1 MEVGIRVE
9 TENLLTGERHHMA
22 SAYMTY
28 VALDREGH
36 PAPVPPLILETDEE
50 RRRNRE
56 AKARR
61 EMRLR
66 EKTKEKECQL
76 DANSCELAL

>member
-9 TENLLTGERHHMA
+9 TENLLTGGRHHMA

-28 VALDREGH
+28 VALDKDGR
-36 PAPVPPLILETDEE
+36 PAPVPPLILKTDDEK
-50 RRRNRE
+50 RRNRE

-61 EMRLR
+61 ATRLR

-76 DANSCELAL
+76 DANSCELT